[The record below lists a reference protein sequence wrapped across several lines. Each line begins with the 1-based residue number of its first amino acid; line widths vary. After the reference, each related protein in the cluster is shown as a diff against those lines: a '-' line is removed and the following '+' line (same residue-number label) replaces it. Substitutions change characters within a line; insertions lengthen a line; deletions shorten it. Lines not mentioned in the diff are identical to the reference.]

1 MFYPL
6 YCSHTGKSRFE
17 AFHHPFNGTTYAK
30 THTAGNPLWMLL
42 CGMSQVSIKSPLSGT
57 KLEEWKSDKIPRDDT
72 YKFLKLVAEGGHQI
86 KREKPTKPPF
96 HDALWVYKTIINAK
110 GLQLTL
116 SSNIEAI
123 NKKVC
128 VPGTATQKTTSD
140 ACLILKSSQIC
151 SSCWRRECSRYW
163 AGAVRELVFHQPG
176 SRPQP
181 AEGLISVLLLIN
193 RMTIYQRTPGSK
205 HCTTQGTLCSCK
217 TGENP
222 H

>member
-6 YCSHTGKSRFE
+6 YCSQTGKSRFE

-57 KLEEWKSDKIPRDDT
+57 KLEEWKSDKIPGDDT

-96 HDALWVYKTIINAK
+96 HAALWVYKTIINAK

-116 SSNIEAI
+116 SSNI
-123 NKKVC
+123 
-128 VPGTATQKTTSD
+128 
-140 ACLILKSSQIC
+140 
-151 SSCWRRECSRYW
+151 
-163 AGAVRELVFHQPG
+163 
-176 SRPQP
+176 
-181 AEGLISVLLLIN
+181 
-193 RMTIYQRTPGSK
+193 
-205 HCTTQGTLCSCK
+205 
-217 TGENP
+217 
-222 H
+222 